1 MNNQQITNNEQ
12 PIIIKFY
19 NSSIGK
25 KIITGVTGLGLSL
38 FVLFHMTGNL
48 VLFTSPEAYNQLAH
62 FLNSLGILLYLIE
75 FILLGLVIFHVA
87 IAISIQISKLQAR
100 PINYEQLKSVGEP
113 SKQSIS
119 SRTMI
124 LTGLILLV
132 FLVFHLLTFK
142 FGTYYSTAIN
152 GVEMR
157 DLARLVI
164 EKFQSPVYTFS
175 YVGVMIFLGF
185 HLRHGVWSAFQS
197 LGAINARLS
206 PLIYAIAFIFA
217 VLIAVGFLI
226 LPLAIYLGIIGY

>member
-1 MNNQQITNNEQ
+1 MNDRA
-12 PIIIKFY
+12 IIIKFY
-19 NSSIGK
+19 NSSLGK

-48 VLFTSPEAYNQLAH
+48 VLLTDSEAYNQLAH
-62 FLNSLGILLYLIE
+62 FLNSLGILLYLVE
-75 FILLGLVIFHVA
+75 FILLGLVVFHVA
-87 IAISIQISKLQAR
+87 IAISIQINKQQAR
-100 PINYEQLKSVGEP
+100 PLNYEQITSIGNP

-124 LTGLILLV
+124 FTGLILLV

-142 FGTYYSTAIN
+142 FGTYYSTVIN

-197 LGAINARLS
+197 IGAMNARFS
-206 PLIYAIAFIFA
+206 PLIYTFALILA
-217 VLIAVGFLI
+217 VLISGGFLV
-226 LPLAIYLGIIGY
+226 LPLAIYGGIIG